1 MLGTSMTHGVF
12 GFGSR
17 EVTGEHMSKQLRHY
31 SSVIRIAYRL
41 IQVSSENISCDVGY
55 TSRRSIK
62 AESQIPSYHSKCGPK
77 LRV

>member
-31 SSVIRIAYRL
+31 SSVIRIAYCRAL
-41 IQVSSENISCDVGY
+41 PGNISCDTGY
-55 TSRRSIK
+55 TSRWSTK
-62 AESQIPSYHSKCGPK
+62 AESQIASYHSKYGPK